1 MSLRIPKGH
10 RPGPRES
17 IFAATCH
24 LTQNRLVIRLKE
36 ATTDRFHANIVT
48 MINWKRQGRW
58 LLISIIIFLPLY
70 LASFPF
76 FPNSACVGQN
86 KNEEQPFSLEVNV
99 DLVILN
105 ATVVDGKGNYV
116 TGLKKEDFRLYED
129 EELQDISVF
138 MPVEAPFQLVLLVDN
153 SNSTKADLSLIKKA
167 AINFTNELR
176 PDDRIS
182 IVEINYFVRRLNEF
196 TSNRKILHEEISR
209 LSTYPYGGSR
219 IYDGLAEGIN
229 YLRQSNPG
237 RKAMVLLSDN
247 MENSSSLRFE
257 DLRSQIAR
265 NDMVF
270 YAVTILN
277 QEDERKLLEKYLKSP
292 KAIEPLITNAK
303 NSLSVLE
310 EVYEI
315 QTERM
320 LTLTEE
326 SGGRMLNVRNLSDL
340 SGEYSK
346 VANELRNTYTMAFYS
361 KNHWRDGT
369 IRKLRVEVA
378 DPQLT
383 VRNRTSYYV
392 PKD

>member
-1 MSLRIPKGH
+1 
-10 RPGPRES
+10 
-17 IFAATCH
+17 
-24 LTQNRLVIRLKE
+24 
-36 ATTDRFHANIVT
+36 
-48 MINWKRQGRW
+48 MINWKCQGRW
-58 LLISIIIFLPLY
+58 LLISIPIFILLY
-70 LASFPF
+70 LAGSVF
-76 FPNSACVGQN
+76 FPDSTCMGQN
-86 KNEEQPFSLEVNV
+86 KNEEHPFSLEVNV

-105 ATVVDGKGNYV
+105 ATVVDEKGNYV

-138 MPVEAPFQLVLLVDN
+138 MPVEAPFQSVLLVDN
-153 SNSTKADLSLIKKA
+153 SNSTKADLGLIKKA
-167 AINFTNELR
+167 AINFVNELR
-176 PDDRIS
+176 PEDRIS
-182 IVEINYFVRRLNEF
+182 LVEINYFVRKLNEF
-196 TSNRKILHEEISR
+196 TSDRKTLHREINR

-229 YLRQSNPG
+229 DLRQSNPG

-257 DLRSQIAR
+257 DLRTLIAR

-277 QEDERKLLEKYLKSP
+277 QEDERKLLERYLMSP
-292 KAIEPLITNAK
+292 KAEEPLITNAK
-303 NSLSVLE
+303 NSLSVLA

-326 SGGRMLNVRNLSDL
+326 SGGRMLTVRNLNDL

-346 VANELRNTYTMAFYS
+346 VANELRNTYTLAFYS

-369 IRKLRVEVA
+369 IRKLRVETKN
-378 DPQLT
+378 PQLAA
-383 VRNRTSYYV
+383 RSRTSYYV
-392 PKD
+392 PKG